1 MTQFREPDHDIHP
14 LILDRWS
21 SRSFDKKA
29 IPQDVLHSLFEAAR
43 WAPSAM
49 NAQPW
54 KFIVVTSQADMNTFN
69 SFIYDGNLTWCKE
82 ASAYALL
89 YSEKFYENGDVNRAH
104 SFDAG
109 AASMLLALEAENQGL
124 ATHMMGGFDSHK
136 ARETLHISEQYDLH
150 VVIAIGYRGNK
161 SKLPEALQQR
171 ERPNG
176 RHPIESFVTFGLN
189 D

>member
-1 MTQFREPDHDIHP
+1 
-14 LILDRWS
+14 
-21 SRSFDKKA
+21 
-29 IPQDVLHSLFEAAR
+29 
-43 WAPSAM
+43 M